1 MHFNNPQ
8 RIRVFLKDRDKKG
21 VLLIIKEVL
30 MLLFVKKEVPM
41 YYFKHLYKKEI
52 TNVFDYLGTAEAAR
66 IQRDKGLHK
75 YEHTSIMNNKLNFAL
90 YCQNF
95 SLPTPTLLGHNL
107 LKSYFLNGELRTI
120 ENKDQLVQ
128 YFENLLD
135 ASGEDDLFVK
145 PLADYG
151 GKGCL
156 KLSKKKLSRQID
168 SNMESLLANGHIFSK
183 VVQQHPEI
191 DKIHS
196 KSLNTLRIITY
207 ITDENTTE
215 VVSTF
220 MRFGIGES
228 IVDNGSSGGLYVG
241 IGTQKGQLKDYGYK
255 TMTFGGDK
263 VTHHPNSNFRFGGF
277 KIPYFKEACELA
289 VSAVDYFPDRWIGW
303 DIAITPDGP
312 IIIEANDCPDLH
324 MSDVA
329 SEGLLKNRHIKNL
342 VEKLRIS

>member
-1 MHFNNPQ
+1 
-8 RIRVFLKDRDKKG
+8 
-21 VLLIIKEVL
+21 

-215 VVSTF
+215 VVSAF

-228 IVDNGSSGGLYVG
+228 IVDNGSSGGFAIG
-241 IGTQKGQLKDYGYK
+241 INLDSGELEGKGFNHLE
-255 TMTFGGDK
+255 FGGEDF
-263 VTHHPNSNFRFGGF
+263 TNHPNSNFKLGGF

-303 DIAITPDGP
+303 DIAITPNGP
-312 IIIEANDCPDLH
+312 MIIEANDCPSLFV
-324 MSDVA
+324 SDIA
-329 SEGLLKNRHIKNL
+329 YGGLLKNPHIKNL
-342 VEKLRIS
+342 VQKLNRSGY